1 MKKKMLALM
10 LMLLAA
16 LSALT
21 AAAEGSLP
29 DVGEIISGFK
39 VTQLYALDA
48 LGGTVVHMEHEKTGA
63 QLIYLANE
71 DVNRTFSIGFRT
83 KYDNDKGVP
92 HVFEHACLSGSEKYP
107 DPSLFFAMMNQT
119 YNTFMNAMTA
129 TDYTIYPE
137 SSLSEDQLYVY
148 ADYVLSGVLHPLVV
162 SDERSMMREA
172 YRYEL
177 TDRDAQITLSG
188 TVYSEMLGALS
199 MNQRHLY
206 ELYKLMYPGS
216 YTSTNTGGDPDVIPT
231 MTQADLQAFHS
242 TYYQP
247 SNALIVLTGELDLAR
262 FLALIDE
269 DYLSAYDA
277 QTVEITDEND
287 EPWTGYREARS
298 VAPATADSEAQSIVS
313 YAFALEGMTAE
324 EEAVMENLAD
334 VLNMESSP
342 LVKKTNERLPA
353 AQVGAALL
361 KLGVIAGEDSDYG
374 LYVKTVNG
382 ETADYDKDGAYWAFY
397 VNGEYAMTGVDYT
410 APEAGTTYGFHVE
423 KAEG

>member
-107 DPSLFFAMMNQT
+107 DPSLFFTMMNQT

-247 SNALIVLTGELDLAR
+247 SNALIVLTGRTRSGAVSGADR
-262 FLALIDE
+262 RG
-269 DYLSAYDA
+269 LS
-277 QTVEITDEND
+277 
-287 EPWTGYREARS
+287 
-298 VAPATADSEAQSIVS
+298 
-313 YAFALEGMTAE
+313 
-324 EEAVMENLAD
+324 
-334 VLNMESSP
+334 
-342 LVKKTNERLPA
+342 ERLRR
-353 AQVGAALL
+353 
-361 KLGVIAGEDSDYG
+361 
-374 LYVKTVNG
+374 
-382 ETADYDKDGAYWAFY
+382 ADG
-397 VNGEYAMTGVDYT
+397 
-410 APEAGTTYGFHVE
+410 
-423 KAEG
+423 